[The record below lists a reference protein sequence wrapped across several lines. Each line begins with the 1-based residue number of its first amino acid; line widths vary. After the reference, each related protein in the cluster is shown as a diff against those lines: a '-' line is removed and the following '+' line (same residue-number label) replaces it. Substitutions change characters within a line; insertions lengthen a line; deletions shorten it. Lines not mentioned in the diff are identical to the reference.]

1 MIQMGFDFGMT
12 FELQIFPSD
21 VCDFT
26 SVILVSFETLLKRLF
41 VLFCLLHFHFP
52 LNKDTSKRRQFN
64 VFVVRSKDVHRGARM
79 KVFATSFL
87 DVFLEFSIN
96 VQMT

>member
-21 VCDFT
+21 VCDST

-41 VLFCLLHFHFP
+41 VLFCLLHFH
-52 LNKDTSKRRQFN
+52 L
-64 VFVVRSKDVHRGARM
+64 H
-79 KVFATSFL
+79 
-87 DVFLEFSIN
+87 FS
-96 VQMT
+96 